1 MRKNQFFPRWM
12 IAVLTAA
19 IMLSLLPGCAKTA
32 EAAQEI
38 KDMTT
43 GIDVA
48 RYQGTIDWKQVADA
62 GVQFAMIRV
71 GYRSIVDG
79 IITED
84 VNARYNLQEAAKY
97 DIPIGVYFFSTAVNE
112 EEAKE
117 EAAWTADIISGYP
130 ITYPVVYDC
139 ENFDDPKSRQYPMT
153 REERT
158 TVALTFLEIVES
170 LGYQPMFY
178 GSKNHLQFENA
189 WETSRIEK
197 KYKIWVA
204 QYPQIPY
211 PETAQS
217 SYAGEHHMWQYD
229 TNGTIPGISQ
239 PVDLNVAYFGFDG
252 ITPRRDKKAPEEAF
266 PSIEAMMSFQD
277 VNEEVTAKSETN
289 LRDIPSQDE
298 DSKVVMTL
306 QNGQIA
312 QRIAICP
319 SGWSKL
325 IFEGETYYAVSSYLT
340 TDLDYD
346 PSQAAGASEEDD
358 GIQTE
363 FAAVNQSVTAKDV
376 VNLRALP
383 SVEHEDARVIAQLKH
398 GEVAQCV
405 GLSDNGWAKL
415 KYDGQVCY
423 AVSSY
428 LERMDVS
435 AGETEQTEAPAQ
447 SASPN
452 TIQTQFE
459 PMNDKVTAKVE
470 VNLRSLPSVED
481 PSCVIVATLYHGDVA
496 NRTGINKD
504 VGWSR
509 VEYNGQILYCVS
521 SYLTAAE

>member
-12 IAVLTAA
+12 VAVLTAA

-139 ENFDDPKSRQYPMT
+139 ENFDDPKSRQYQMT

-158 TVALTFLEIVES
+158 TVALTFMETVES

-289 LRDIPSQDE
+289 LRDIPSQDA

-312 QRIAICP
+312 QRIAVCP

-325 IFEGETYYAVSSYLT
+325 IYEGETYYAVSSYLT
-340 TDLDYD
+340 TDLNYD
-346 PSQAAGASEEDD
+346 PAQAAADASEDD

-363 FAAVNQSVTAKDV
+363 FASVNQSVTAKDV

-415 KYDGQVCY
+415 KYNGQVCY

-428 LERMDVS
+428 LERLDAS
-435 AGETEQTEAPAQ
+435 ASETEQTEAPAQ
-447 SASPN
+447 GVSPN

-481 PSCVIVATLYHGDVA
+481 PNCVIVATLYHGDVA
-496 NRTGINKD
+496 SRTGINKD